1 MMHSNRFIPVYV
13 LRSLLLLSAF
23 SILPNRPVALKQ
35 AQQQY
40 KITIPEV
47 SNNELPTFREQSYYN
62 YFRSLTS
69 SKYDLAPFKINLTR
83 TNSMQA
89 NAAFKRLI

>member
-40 KITIPEV
+40 QNTLAEV
-47 SNNELPTFREQSYYN
+47 SKNELSTFREQRYYN
-62 YFRSLTS
+62 YFLSLTS
-69 SKYDLAPFKINLTR
+69 FEYHLAPYKINLAR
-83 TNSMQA
+83 ANSKQS
-89 NAAFKRLI
+89 NAALEKMI